1 MKSTR
6 LATMCAVLSL
16 ASFLNLNSHA
26 QITVDGTRDAGYG
39 IQLSVQAVTP
49 AWGNANTLASL
60 SAVQEGGALF
70 VFVAGRA
77 EGNAF
82 MLFIDS
88 KPGGVSFIPNNL
100 ISGGGEENSINNFGS
115 SASAGM
121 TFESGFEPD
130 FAVRVFGQGS
140 GGPGA
145 WVNLYPL
152 SLGSNRSFLGNSSDA
167 GGASGGPV
175 TVLRTSWENVSDVST
190 ASKGSEIQFSLAG
203 LGVPSGTGQPIKMMV
218 MLVSGDSG
226 WGSNQ
231 VLGSLPAGSGALEGT
246 MRTLNFNAV
255 TGTQT
260 ISMTVDNSDT
270 DGDGTPDATDPDD
283 DNDGLTDVQ
292 EGTLGT
298 NPLLADTDGDGFN
311 DGAEVNGTSSLA
323 RVTSPLKKNYATL
336 TAAGSF
342 QSPDTFQPQPYPTNN
357 PVNVMTQVAGQE
369 FAYALNFNFRSVG
382 TFEAKFTAGS
392 WTTNWGDANP
402 VTPGFAVLGGAN
414 FSFVVDAT
422 GFYTANFNHDT
433 LAYSFARTVFADFA
447 AYATAY
453 GLTGDESAD
462 QDSDGITNGAEFI
475 ANTDPTR
482 ANDALAPVITLA
494 NGVVALQVG
503 VAYAADAATAT
514 DNVDGNISAN
524 ITNNSAT
531 ILDATA
537 LSTPGT
543 YTVTYSVTDAAGNI
557 GTAAQKVVV
566 YATGTY
572 ASQYPSIAVPGDF
585 SGWNTSGTA
594 GNGLT
599 KTANLQWKLIRYF
612 TDTAAT
618 GGYKFLAGGSWG
630 GKEWVP
636 LPRNGGGNSDLAAQV
651 TADGWYVFA
660 VDEATDTASLAL
672 LAVNGTT
679 DGDSDGLP
687 DVWEAWYG
695 AFLGSP
701 SADLDPA
708 IDYNGNNQTTLQ
720 DYNAGLNP
728 TQDVMPPTISLAAG
742 VEKLTLIALN
752 DTADYSPLD
761 VDVSEGTPVVTTVPA
776 TPDTSVAGLIKVT
789 YTVTDAAG
797 NSASISR
804 AIRVGDAAPNYHGMI
819 WPRTLTVNTA
829 GDGNVYGQIFI
840 DGATSGAGAAPNVQA
855 WVGVSSSN
863 DDPSTWGTSAWT
875 LATYL
880 GEVGNNDEYKGVI
893 SGAGKAVG
901 TQLYYALRW
910 QIGTGSYVYSGITTS
925 GAVAGDA
932 WGTQNQGSPPVAVTY
947 GNGTLTVESGRTL
960 TFAVNMNVQTNKS
973 LFNPATQGVE
983 VRGSFNGWAG
993 GTATLTDADNDGIY
1007 TGSFVVAGDLG
1018 ATAEYK
1024 FYRTGATGAGYEG
1037 LANNRT
1043 VTLGAD
1049 GVNATLDTSYFNND
1063 DGIGPVITL
1072 NGAST
1077 INLTV
1082 GDTYTELGATT
1093 LDAIDGSGTA
1103 TPVGTVDTTTAG
1115 TYTVT
1120 YNASDAAGNAATPV
1134 TRSVIVAA
1142 GAGSTFAGWSSGAET
1157 NSALVGKYG
1166 IGGATNISAASEKPV
1181 SAVDSNT
1188 LSLSA
1193 IVRTN
1198 DTNLTVV
1205 GEAGGSLTNW
1215 STNGVSV
1222 TASTNTNGVPEGHQ
1236 RRVFS
1241 VDRTNSPTKQ
1251 FLRLKATLQP

>member
-1 MKSTR
+1 
-6 LATMCAVLSL
+6 
-16 ASFLNLNSHA
+16 LN
-26 QITVDGTRDAGYG
+26 
-39 IQLSVQAVTP
+39 
-49 AWGNANTLASL
+49 
-60 SAVQEGGALF
+60 
-70 VFVAGRA
+70 
-77 EGNAF
+77 
-82 MLFIDS
+82 
-88 KPGGVSFIPNNL
+88 
-100 ISGGGEENSINNFGS
+100 
-115 SASAGM
+115 
-121 TFESGFEPD
+121 
-130 FAVRVFGQGS
+130 
-140 GGPGA
+140 
-145 WVNLYPL
+145 
-152 SLGSNRSFLGNSSDA
+152 
-167 GGASGGPV
+167 
-175 TVLRTSWENVSDVST
+175 
-190 ASKGSEIQFSLAG
+190 
-203 LGVPSGTGQPIKMMV
+203 
-218 MLVSGDSG
+218 
-226 WGSNQ
+226 
-231 VLGSLPAGSGALEGT
+231 
-246 MRTLNFNAV
+246 
-255 TGTQT
+255 
-260 ISMTVDNSDT
+260 
-270 DGDGTPDATDPDD
+270 
-283 DNDGLTDVQ
+283 
-292 EGTLGT
+292 
-298 NPLLADTDGDGFN
+298 ADTDGDGFN
-311 DGAEVNGTSSLA
+311 DGAEVNGTSLLA
-323 RVTSPLKKNYATL
+323 RVTSPLKKNYAT
-336 TAAGSF
+336 
-342 QSPDTFQPQPYPTNN
+342 
-357 PVNVMTQVAGQE
+357 VMVAGDFLTPIWSDAPTSENTMTRVSGQD
-369 FAYALNFNFRSVG
+369 FAYTLNYNFRSV
-382 TFEAKFTAGS
+382 APIKYKFIGS
-392 WTTNWGDANP
+392 SWANNWGDANP
-402 VTPGFAVLGGAN
+402 VTVGTAAQSGGDII
-414 FSFVVDAT
+414 FTPSAT
-422 GFYTANFNHDT
+422 GFFTFSFNHDT
-433 LAYSFARTVFADFA
+433 LAYSLIRTVFADYA

-482 ANDALAPVITLA
+482 ANDAIAPVITLA
-494 NGVVALQVG
+494 NSLVAL
-503 VAYAADAATAT
+503 VAGGNYVADAATAT
-514 DNVDGNISAN
+514 DNVDGNISAS

-612 TDTAAT
+612 TDTTAT

-679 DGDSDGLP
+679 DGDNDGLP

-695 AFLGSP
+695 AFLSSP

-728 TQDVMPPTISLAAG
+728 TQDVTPPTISLAAG

-752 DTADYSPLD
+752 DTADYSTLD

-804 AIRVGDAAPNYHGMI
+804 AIRVGDAAPNYHGMT

-910 QIGTGSYVYSGITTS
+910 QIGTGSYIYSGITTS

-973 LFNPATQGVE
+973 LFNPASQGVE

-1018 ATAEYK
+1018 ATAQYK

-1082 GDTYTELGATT
+1082 GDTYTELSATT

-1103 TPVGTVDTTTAG
+1103 TPSGTVDTTTAG

-1134 TRSVIVAA
+1134 TRTVIVAA
-1142 GAGSTFAGWSSGAET
+1142 GAGSTFSGWSGGAT
-1157 NSALVGKYG
+1157 LDSANLGKYG
-1166 IGGATNISAASEKPV
+1166 IGGATNLSGASEKPV

-1241 VDRTNSPTKQ
+1241 VDRTNSPTRQ